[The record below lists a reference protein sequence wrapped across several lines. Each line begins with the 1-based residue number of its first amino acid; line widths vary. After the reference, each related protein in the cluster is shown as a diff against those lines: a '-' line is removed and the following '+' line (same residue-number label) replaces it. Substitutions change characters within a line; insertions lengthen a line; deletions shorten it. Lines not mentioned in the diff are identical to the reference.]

1 MITNGPSR
9 RWQRRRL
16 PSGMRRLIPFAL
28 LVVSS
33 GCTSSTRLGVAGN
46 PPRITDTGY
55 NRETIAIMRRVL
67 PANGT
72 GIDVGAF
79 KGELTR
85 GLLQAAP
92 HGRHWAIEPQPEYA
106 ARLQQAF
113 PQVTVLPIALG
124 DSTGTVSFVQA
135 VQAPARSS
143 LRRQDYPKGEEQTRD
158 ITVRLARLD
167 DVIPDS
173 QPVHLIK
180 ADVEGA
186 EYLVFRGAYRTV
198 QRWHPVL
205 VFEYGHAAQ
214 AQFQVTPDMIWQ
226 LLTET
231 HGYRLYRLRDYLADR
246 PPLTASEFVQSVKQD
261 WMFVAVPRP

>member
-1 MITNGPSR
+1 MTTGGVSR
-9 RWQRRRL
+9 SGLSSDMLRL
-16 PSGMRRLIPFAL
+16 TTLAL
-28 LVVSS
+28 LVVSI
-33 GCTSSTRLGVAGN
+33 GCTTSPRLDVEERS
-46 PPRITDTGY
+46 PRITDTGY
-55 NRETIAIMRRVL
+55 NRETIAIMHRVL
-67 PANGT
+67 PAAGT

-92 HGRHWAIEPQPEYA
+92 GGRHWAVEPQAKYA
-106 ARLQQAF
+106 ERLRRAF
-113 PQVTVLPIALG
+113 PQVTVLQLALG

-135 VQAPARSS
+135 LQAPARSS

-158 ITVRLARLD
+158 ITVRLVRLD

-186 EYLVFRGAYRTV
+186 EYLVFRGARRTLR
-198 QRWHPVL
+198 RWHPVL
-205 VFEYGHAAQ
+205 MFEYGHAAQ
-214 AQFQVTPDMIWQ
+214 AQFQVTPAMMWA

-231 HGYRLYRLRDYLADR
+231 HGYRLYLLRDYLADR
-246 PPLTASEFVQSVKQD
+246 PPLTVTDFVRSLERD
-261 WMFVAVPRP
+261 WMFVAVPNP

>member
-1 MITNGPSR
+1 MRPPR
-9 RWQRRRL
+9 RSARL
-16 PSGMRRLIPFAL
+16 AAAVAA
-28 LVVSS
+28 LVVST
-33 GCTSSTRLGVAGN
+33 GCTPSPRLDVEERS
-46 PPRITDTGY
+46 PRITDTGY

-79 KGELTR
+79 KGVLTR
-85 GLLQAAP
+85 GLVQAAP
-92 HGRHWAIEPQPEYA
+92 GGRHWAVEPQAEYA
-106 ARLQQAF
+106 ERLRRDF
-113 PQVTVLPIALG
+113 PQVTVLSLALG

-135 VQAPARSS
+135 LQAPARSS

-186 EYLVFRGAYRTV
+186 EYLVFRGARRTL

-205 VFEYGHAAQ
+205 VFEYGHAGQ
-214 AQFQVTPDMIWQ
+214 DQFQVTPSMMWA

-231 HGYRLYRLRDYLADR
+231 HGYRLYLLRDYLADR
-246 PPLTASEFVQSVKQD
+246 PPLTVTEFVRALERD